1 MVTSAER
8 YIESLELFGMQ
19 FGLERMRA
27 LLDKL
32 GHPER
37 QFDAIHVVGSNGK
50 SSTVRFAEA
59 LLEGEGIRTGAYL
72 SPHLTTFRERIRIG
86 GQTISEPAYERA
98 VHDVMEAVGDGVTQF
113 EALTAAALQAFAQA
127 GVQWAVVEAGLGGR
141 LDATNVLSRS
151 RVQVLTNVSLEHS
164 ELLGDTREKIAAE
177 KLAVVPGGGI
187 VIAGEEGWD
196 GLVPQARSVTVT
208 SVGGS
213 FQDQNRAVAEAAVE
227 AALGRPVDASAAE
240 PDHRARQ
247 VRDPRPRS
255 ARDLGRR
262 AQPGRHAAAGRRAAR
277 RARRSPGGGGVLG
290 AGGQGR
296 RHDGVAAPHGVPDD
310 RRHVVV
316 EPAVAACGGDRAAD
330 RWRGVGR
337 ATGGSGGGPAA
348 RRQWWGGCRLRV
360 AVPFAR
366 PGRAAGMTAGLC
378 VPTGPAR
385 TLSGNFA

>member
-1 MVTSAER
+1 MNREMVTSAER

-213 FQDQNRAVAEAAVE
+213 FQDQNRAVAEAAAE
-227 AALGRPVDASAAE
+227 AALGRPVDASRLSRITVPGRFE
-240 PDHRARQ
+240 IRG
-247 VRDPRPRS
+247 RDPLEIWDGAHNPAGMQRLVAELPAVLGDRQAVAVFSALEDKDVATMVSLLRTVCPTIVGTSSSNPRS
-255 ARDLGRR
+255 LPAEAIGRLTGG
-262 AQPGRHAAAGRRAAR
+262 AVSDEPQEALEAAR
-277 RARRSPGGGGVLG
+277 LLA
-290 AGGQGR
+290 
-296 RHDGVAAPHGVPDD
+296 
-310 RRHVVV
+310 
-316 EPAVAACGGDRAAD
+316 
-330 RWRGVGR
+330 
-337 ATGGSGGGPAA
+337 GSGG
-348 RRQWWGGCRLRV
+348 
-360 AVPFAR
+360 AVVVCGSLYLLHDLEEQQA
-366 PGRAAGMTAGLC
+366 
-378 VPTGPAR
+378 
-385 TLSGNFA
+385 

>member
-1 MVTSAER
+1 MNREMVTSAER

-196 GLVPQARSVTVT
+196 GLVPQARRVTVT

-227 AALGRPVDASAAE
+227 AALGRPVDASGLSRITVPGRFE
-240 PDHRARQ
+240 IRG
-247 VRDPRPRS
+247 RDPLEIWDGAHNPAGMQRLVAELPAVLGDRQAVAVFSALEDKDVATMVSLLRTVCPTIVGTSSSNPRS
-255 ARDLGRR
+255 LPTEAIGRLTGG
-262 AQPGRHAAAGRRAAR
+262 AVSDEPQEALEAAR
-277 RARRSPGGGGVLG
+277 LLA
-290 AGGQGR
+290 
-296 RHDGVAAPHGVPDD
+296 
-310 RRHVVV
+310 
-316 EPAVAACGGDRAAD
+316 
-330 RWRGVGR
+330 
-337 ATGGSGGGPAA
+337 GSGG
-348 RRQWWGGCRLRV
+348 
-360 AVPFAR
+360 AVVVCGSLYLLHDLEEQQA
-366 PGRAAGMTAGLC
+366 
-378 VPTGPAR
+378 
-385 TLSGNFA
+385 